1 MSIFSQ
7 KNLKSRFC
15 FFRKLSNQDE
25 NAFTLVELIF
35 VTTILSFLLIL
46 IVSRLPVIKNQL
58 EKNEISHKESQ
69 VTNPKQIIST
79 ED

>member
-15 FFRKLSNQDE
+15 FFGKLSNKDE

-35 VTTILSFLLIL
+35 VTTILGFLLIL
-46 IVSRLPVIKNQL
+46 IVSRLPGFKNQL

-69 VTNPKQIIST
+69 VTNSKQIIRT